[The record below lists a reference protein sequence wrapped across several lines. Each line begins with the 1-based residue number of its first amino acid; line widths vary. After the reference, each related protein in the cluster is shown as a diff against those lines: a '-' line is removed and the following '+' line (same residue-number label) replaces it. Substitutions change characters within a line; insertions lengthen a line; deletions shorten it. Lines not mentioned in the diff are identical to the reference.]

1 MADLSLKPVGA
12 DIKPMPTM
20 SLGEMINFARGA
32 QQYQQGGIT
41 LSLEQQKERERNAMT
56 QFLSKPENYQT
67 NGRIDINKLNAAIPS
82 LAPLTGAEY
91 ISSLTG
97 LSTAQ
102 SESSQKNIAL
112 TLDQQKEKERFAMQQ
127 FLSKPENYQTNGR
140 VDINKLNAEITKIA
154 PLTGAEYIS
163 SLTGLSTAQSQA
175 GTAGIALTLD
185 EQKQNE
191 RKAIENYLK
200 NPQGIA
206 KHQTDIGLNVDAAT
220 KDILQLAPITGPDY
234 VAKISSIETA
244 NVQAKKAAQD
254 LTQDQRGII
263 GSALGLMGRLG
274 IKDKK
279 SYIQELDDLV
289 LKNPNNPSFMKLV
302 DAYKITLQTLPEN
315 ADLPSLAISAAN
327 SLLSVGTQ
335 QEKFAPQP
343 GTANTGAATFVTTT
357 RPSVAGEVP
366 TVSVAEKP
374 LVTAQL
380 PPGSREVPTGSYDI
394 NNNPIVNVYG
404 PDGRFLGQRAASGTP
419 PITTESPRPVVTS
432 QAPAA
437 EPVARLPAGETI
449 ETRQAADK
457 IRLDASNAAKEVPM
471 QTFNNNKIIKLADD
485 VITGKGANFI
495 GALSGGYAGLPFT
508 TDNATNLNQLGHYMA
523 LQTASL
529 SASSGLGGTDAA
541 RGIAGQI
548 SGTTD
553 WTAPAIKQTA
563 RVNRAL
569 TTATEL
575 FNQGVQ
581 KSFEKNKD
589 PFSARDFQNKWSQTV
604 DINAI
609 RLYDAMKNSDNEAIR
624 EIVNEAGGK
633 DSPGYKRLIENIG
646 KTKKLLGGQ

>member
-20 SLGEMINFARGA
+20 SLGEMVNFARGA
-32 QQYQQGGIT
+32 QAYQKEGIA
-41 LSLEQQKERERNAMT
+41 LSLEKQKEQERNAMT

-67 NGRIDINKLNAAIPS
+67 D
-82 LAPLTGAEY
+82 
-91 ISSLTG
+91 
-97 LSTAQ
+97 
-102 SESSQKNIAL
+102 
-112 TLDQQKEKERFAMQQ
+112 
-127 FLSKPENYQTNGR
+127 GR

-175 GTAGIALTLD
+175 GTAGIALTL
-185 EQKQNE
+185 EQEKEKE
-191 RKAIENYLK
+191 RKGLQTFLADEKNYMTDGQIDLAKANNFLK
-200 NPQGIA
+200 LFPLTGQDTYKKMA
-206 KHQTDIGLNVDAAT
+206 EVAT
-220 KDILQLAPITGPDY
+220 VRTQ
-234 VAKISSIETA
+234 A
-244 NVQAKKAAQD
+244 NKAAQD
-254 LTQDQRGII
+254 LTQDQRNII
-263 GSALGLMGRLG
+263 SQRLGMLGRLG
-274 IKDKK
+274 VKDKNA
-279 SYIQELDDLV
+279 YLQELDL
-289 LKNPNNPSFMKLV
+289 LITENPNNASLKQLI
-302 DAYKITLQTLPEN
+302 DSYKGTLAMLPEN

-343 GTANTGAATFVTTT
+343 GTASTGAATFVTTT

>member
-1 MADLSLKPVGA
+1 MADLSVKPIGT
-12 DIKPMPTM
+12 DIKPIPGM

-32 QQYQQGGIT
+32 QEYQKGGIS
-41 LSLEQQKERERNAMT
+41 LSLEQQKEQERQAMT
-56 QFLSKPENYQT
+56 QFLS
-67 NGRIDINKLNAAIPS
+67 R
-82 LAPLTGAEY
+82 
-91 ISSLTG
+91 
-97 LSTAQ
+97 
-102 SESSQKNIAL
+102 
-112 TLDQQKEKERFAMQQ
+112 
-127 FLSKPENYQTNGR
+127 PENYQTNGR
-140 VDINKLNAEITKIA
+140 VDINKLNRDVPVLA

-175 GTAGIALTLD
+175 GTSAIALTL
-185 EQKQNE
+185 EQQKEAE
-191 RKAIENYLK
+191 RKRIQEYIANKEK
-200 NPQGIA
+200 GIGQ
-206 KHQTDIGLNVDAAT
+206 HQTDTGLNVDAVT
-220 KDILQLAPITGPDY
+220 QDILRIAPITGSDY
-234 VAKISSIETA
+234 VAKISSLETA
-244 NVQAKKAAQD
+244 NTQAKKAAQD
-254 LTQDQRGII
+254 LTQDQRAII
-263 GSALGLMGRLG
+263 GSTLGLMGRIG
-274 IKDKK
+274 VQEKNA
-279 SYIQELDDLV
+279 YITQLNQLQNE
-289 LKNPNNPSFMKLV
+289 NQNNPSFSKLI
-302 DAYKITLQTLPEN
+302 DAYKLTLASLPEG

-327 SLLSVGTQ
+327 SLLSVGKQ
-335 QEKFAPQP
+335 QEAFAPQA
-343 GTANTGAATFVTTT
+343 GTASTGAATFVTTT
-357 RPSVAGEVP
+357 TPSIAGEAP
-366 TVSVAEKP
+366 TVSIAKKP

-380 PPGSREVPTGSYDI
+380 TPGQREVPTGSYDI
-394 NNNPIVNVYG
+394 NNNPIVNVFG

-419 PITTESPRPVVTS
+419 PVTTETPRPVVTS
-432 QAPAA
+432 QMPVA

-609 RLYDAMKNSDNEAIR
+609 RLYDAMKNSDNDAIR
-624 EIVNEAGGK
+624 EIVTEAGGK